1 MSINWVK
8 SPLNKFVTDN
18 RWTNRPTDQLN
29 NRPTDQQ
36 EIAWRGL
43 GIPKKHLNN
52 IHQGFF
58 CV

>member
-36 EIAWRGL
+36 KIAWRGL
-43 GIPKKHLNN
+43 GIP
-52 IHQGFF
+52 
-58 CV
+58 